1 ATIKSI
7 AATAKLQAP
16 ALIYWYFP
24 KGKEDLFQ
32 AVLERHVPILRA
44 VTEAEGSM
52 ERPPEEVLPVLARAY
67 LGTLDH
73 PLAPRVVRLLI
84 GEGLRRPEL
93 GALFIERGPERVLAF
108 LKAYLS
114 RQVQLG
120 RLRPHDTRAS
130 ARAFIGMLIP
140 QIVAGVAFPTLGADG
155 LTNEEHLRESV
166 AIFLRGL
173 APEGGPS
180 LAAGNQPD
188 PPPESS
194 GPRAAPSADG

>member
-1 ATIKSI
+1 
-7 AATAKLQAP
+7 
-16 ALIYWYFP
+16 
-24 KGKEDLFQ
+24 
-32 AVLERHVPILRA
+32 
-44 VTEAEGSM
+44 M

-73 PLAPRVVRLLI
+73 PFAPRLVRLLI

-93 GALFIERGPERVLAF
+93 GALFIERGPDRVLAF

-114 RQVQLG
+114 RQVQLR

-140 QIVAGVAFPTLGADG
+140 QIAAGVAFPTLGADG

-173 APEGGPS
+173 APEGGP
-180 LAAGNQPD
+180 LLTADDRQDA
-188 PPPESS
+188 PPEAS
-194 GPRAAPSADG
+194 GPRAEPPTDG